1 MARRQGLSRNFPPA
15 ACPMALGSAFLC
27 HPRHARAVAGGLSA
41 TLLNLRAGVAA
52 VYNSAERS
60 PPDEITE
67 TGAGGDVM
75 ALPQILLVEDESIVA
90 LDLTRRLTRWGYAV
104 TRVASG
110 AAAVDAA
117 DTLRPGLVL
126 MDVRLPGSVDGLQ
139 AAAIWA
145 RRPVPIVYLTG
156 SADPALLDGV
166 QTPPP
171 VFTLAKPFSEATLQ
185 DIIGQAVVAWP
196 DKPPP

>member
-1 MARRQGLSRNFPPA
+1 
-15 ACPMALGSAFLC
+15 
-27 HPRHARAVAGGLSA
+27 
-41 TLLNLRAGVAA
+41 
-52 VYNSAERS
+52 
-60 PPDEITE
+60 
-67 TGAGGDVM
+67 M
-75 ALPQILLVEDESIVA
+75 ALPQILLVEGESIVA

-126 MDVRLPGSVDGLQ
+126 MDVRLPGAVDGLQ
-139 AAAIWA
+139 AAAAIWA

-166 QTPPP
+166 QTPP
-171 VFTLAKPFSEATLQ
+171 VLTLAKPFSAAALQ
-185 DIIGQAVVAWP
+185 DIIGRAVAAWP
-196 DKPPP
+196 DKSPL

>member
-1 MARRQGLSRNFPPA
+1 M
-15 ACPMALGSAFLC
+15 
-27 HPRHARAVAGGLSA
+27 
-41 TLLNLRAGVAA
+41 
-52 VYNSAERS
+52 
-60 PPDEITE
+60 
-67 TGAGGDVM
+67 M

-90 LDLTRRLTRWGYAV
+90 LDLARRLTRWGYAV

-126 MDVRLPGSVDGLQ
+126 MDVRLPGAVDGLQ
-139 AAAIWA
+139 AAAAIWA

-171 VFTLAKPFSEATLQ
+171 VLTLAKPFSAAALQ
-185 DIIGQAVVAWP
+185 DIIGRAVAAWP
-196 DKPPP
+196 DKSPL